1 MNYIDHDGVLY
12 TEQGTQD
19 RLLSVLYT
27 SRWGRCA
34 VKLLAQPPVSELA
47 GKLLDTGVSRFLVGP
62 FIRLNHM
69 DMEPYVRTQ
78 PGEFTS
84 YNDFFTREIQK
95 EKRPVDQNAN
105 HLIAPCDAR
114 VSVYPIDGD
123 RSFTV
128 KHTRYTLRSLLHSRE
143 LARRY
148 RGGYAIILRLCVT
161 DYHRYIY
168 PVTGVKSDNYRIPG
182 IFHTVNPIAVER
194 ADAFKENTREFTL
207 IRNREFGTILQ
218 MEVGALM
225 VGRICNYHQAGE
237 VRRGEEKGRFEFG
250 GSTVILLIEPG
261 RARIRE
267 DLLRNTGDGCETQVW
282 MGEAI
287 GSVSSGYPNREIRWR
302 CAGKGKR
309 TWKRRRQMKGAN
321 GYGTRQ

>member
-95 EKRPVDQNAN
+95 GKSASCSRRVLPLESMCTVPIRSRYWQVPVLHQVSQAEWESKIQYIRQSDQGMSKV
-105 HLIAPCDAR
+105 P
-114 VSVYPIDGD
+114 SVP
-123 RSFTV
+123 
-128 KHTRYTLRSLLHSRE
+128 
-143 LARRY
+143 
-148 RGGYAIILRLCVT
+148 
-161 DYHRYIY
+161 
-168 PVTGVKSDNYRIPG
+168 
-182 IFHTVNPIAVER
+182 AV
-194 ADAFKENTREFTL
+194 
-207 IRNREFGTILQ
+207 
-218 MEVGALM
+218 
-225 VGRICNYHQAGE
+225 
-237 VRRGEEKGRFEFG
+237 
-250 GSTVILLIEPG
+250 
-261 RARIRE
+261 
-267 DLLRNTGDGCETQVW
+267 
-282 MGEAI
+282 
-287 GSVSSGYPNREIRWR
+287 
-302 CAGKGKR
+302 
-309 TWKRRRQMKGAN
+309 
-321 GYGTRQ
+321 